1 MYKKLLIALLICL
14 VGLSCYQYI
23 FGRNELFYSKKYNLF
38 VYTKLYTD
46 SIRMIKIGKSLLSID
61 NVITCYRVDSSPIF
75 SFIILKDSVLLYD
88 EGNNIISIT
97 EKSLNIKKIRY
108 IPTDS
113 VFIAN
118 KKIYISYAYEDSTNI
133 KRFPYD
139 IIIEANLS
147 PAIYDREH
155 KKIIHFTRLF

>member
-1 MYKKLLIALLICL
+1 MYKKLLIGLLICL
-14 VGLSCYQYI
+14 VGLSCYQYV

-38 VYTKLYTD
+38 IYTKLYTD

-75 SFIILKDSVLLYD
+75 SFIIQKDSVFLYD
-88 EGNNIISIT
+88 KGDNIISIT
-97 EKSLNIKKIRY
+97 EKSLKIKKIRY

-118 KKIYISYAYEDSTNI
+118 KNIYISY
-133 KRFPYD
+133 
-139 IIIEANLS
+139 
-147 PAIYDREH
+147 
-155 KKIIHFTRLF
+155 

>member
-38 VYTKLYTD
+38 IYTKLYTD

-75 SFIILKDSVLLYD
+75 SFIIQKDSVFLYD
-88 EGNNIISIT
+88 KGNNIISIS
-97 EKSLNIKKIRY
+97 EKSLKIKKIKY

-118 KKIYISYAYEDSTNI
+118 KNVYISYAYEDSTNI
-133 KRFPYD
+133 KRFPCD

-155 KKIIHFTRLF
+155 KKVIYFTRLF